1 MGIITRITD
10 FIARKNGG
18 ATTPDEYYELKGKG
32 LERVLGPMH
41 GYVGHAIIPYE
52 IGGPVDMYYFAQP
65 DGSTAFATMEL
76 LNYDGSGPKK
86 SSIGTYEL
94 VAFTRHRVTV
104 PEPNPPFDAI
114 ENRIRELFTTIGRYS
129 TSTVLNPRE
138 TAEVPMN
145 DNEPIRCVIFDEY
158 SKSGAPFRIGDK
170 LHGLLLCVEVHP
182 SELAYARANGT
193 AQLID
198 LLQGAGHYPNS
209 DLDRDAV
216 A

>member
-1 MGIITRITD
+1 MGIITRISD
-10 FIARKNGG
+10 FLARKNGG
-18 ATTPDEYYELKGKG
+18 AQSPDHYHELKQEG

-52 IGGPVDMYYFAQP
+52 VGGPVDMYYFAQP

-76 LNYDGSGPKK
+76 LNYDGSGPMK

-94 VAFTRHRVTV
+94 VAFTRHRLVV
-104 PEPNPPFDAI
+104 PESNPPFDAI
-114 ENRIRELFTTIGRYS
+114 EHRIRTLFTSVGRYS
-129 TSTVLNPRE
+129 TQAVLHPRE
-138 TAEVPMN
+138 TAEVPI
-145 DNEPIRCVIFDEY
+145 DPKEPPRCVIFDEY
-158 SKSGAPFRIGDK
+158 SKPGVQFRIGDK
-170 LHGLLLCVEVHP
+170 RHGLLLCVEVHP

-198 LLQGAGHYPNS
+198 LLHGAGHYPNS